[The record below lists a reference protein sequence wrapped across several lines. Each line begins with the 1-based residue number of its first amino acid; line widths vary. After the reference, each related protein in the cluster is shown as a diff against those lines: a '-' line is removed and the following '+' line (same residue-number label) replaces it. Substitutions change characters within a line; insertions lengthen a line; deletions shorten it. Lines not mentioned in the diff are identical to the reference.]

1 MDQIIPISHSKDHQL
16 QGSRLV
22 QEFSI
27 SRIDVTNARDAFAK
41 FLANLHA
48 RGYEVE
54 KLLDIIG
61 SPVH

>member
-1 MDQIIPISHSKDHQL
+1 
-16 QGSRLV
+16 LV

-27 SRIDVTNARDAFAK
+27 SRLDVTNARDALAK